1 MGELIGTCQHKL
13 TNEEFTNFTYSINNI
28 SVKEYDKEGRRVVCY
43 MVVCD
48 KCLEWWKK
56 KKLILHNENEQREW
70 LDGQG

>member
-1 MGELIGTCQHKL
+1 MGELIGTCGHKITL
-13 TNEEFTNFTYSINNI
+13 KECYANAIP
-28 SVKEYDKEGRRVVCY
+28 VKEYDKEGRRVVCY

-56 KKLILHNENEQREW
+56 KKLILHNENEQKEW